1 MLHCHCQTCVCV
13 CVCVCV
19 RVPLIVLTSSLQI
32 IFLGKI
38 ADELFLKV
46 VELKKIQGN
55 VQLGAMKCQTR
66 EFLSFCP
73 MVCEGVRV

>member
-1 MLHCHCQTCVCV
+1 MLACFSVPISSVCDSS
-13 CVCVCV
+13 
-19 RVPLIVLTSSLQI
+19 LTSPLQI
-32 IFLGKI
+32 IILGKI

-73 MVCEGVRV
+73 MVREGVRL